1 MSKFVVVGSRA
12 LTSQLIE
19 RGHEATL
26 VSSKSNLG
34 VVLEHASRLG
44 DTREVCMVC
53 GPNREEL
60 AQPASQYLRLA
71 IVAGSKQPGM
81 QDGVTR
87 IASLSP
93 DAIIAASQSISPSA
107 SSQRTSKSR
116 ETRET
121 RSRPSRTSQPRES
134 RTSQPRTTSPPRQS
148 RESRESRESRTSQ
161 PQLADQTSPPSPQE
175 QPARQEREPR
185 QERTPRDTRTTLSTH
200 AVSPP
205 PTHATP
211 SPTPTPPSPTTPT
224 THAENPLASSYATSS
239 YTTDSAFDHTYPP
252 DADEFNSTDFNST
265 TKPDSLDELNNNFDN
280 FDSGMTDFDGRTFD
294 GRAQEYPVSSEYPA
308 SSAASSEHLDPN
320 YLDPNYNAYNPYS
333 DEGLDTQYGS
343 VGGYNPYQPDQNYDP
358 YQDPPSYTEYDPYQE
373 QPSGTPY
380 QQQYPSAEPDP
391 YAQQPN
397 PYAQQPDPYGQDD
410 AQQSDA
416 YAQQPYEQQPDP
428 YSQDPQQPDAYAQQP
443 YEQQPDPY
451 SQDPQQHET
460 TTQGKARYEDTT
472 YDATFKGAPWANQ
485 VAAPRGVQGLIIAIA
500 AAKGGA
506 GKSTLSCWLSEA
518 LTASGVSVALVDANI
533 GQPDISKMTGT
544 WGQSPGIAALTGQ
557 QRFTDQELMEASL
570 EIEELGLVL
579 GGPPKPVD
587 EAPEEMLAAL
597 ALATER
603 LAVHHDFVLVD
614 TPVGTIYEPV
624 FNRFVLHVA
633 DMLLVVTNPHQPT
646 VHDTVIW
653 VDDLSKPEEEGGFGW
668 PKEKTIGVLNRADP
682 KTDLDL
688 ATIRSWAP
696 NLDILCDVP
705 EVKGVI
711 AAVNSGQWRCP
722 TVAREAVAGLAQ
734 QLCQSHPS
742 LSKPLAQ
749 IERQIAVSSGAKNQK
764 SAKPRKGLL
773 SRLRKRG

>member
-1 MSKFVVVGSRA
+1 MTG
-12 LTSQLIE
+12 
-19 RGHEATL
+19 
-26 VSSKSNLG
+26 
-34 VVLEHASRLG
+34 
-44 DTREVCMVC
+44 
-53 GPNREEL
+53 
-60 AQPASQYLRLA
+60 
-71 IVAGSKQPGM
+71 
-81 QDGVTR
+81 
-87 IASLSP
+87 
-93 DAIIAASQSISPSA
+93 
-107 SSQRTSKSR
+107 
-116 ETRET
+116 
-121 RSRPSRTSQPRES
+121 
-134 RTSQPRTTSPPRQS
+134 
-148 RESRESRESRTSQ
+148 
-161 PQLADQTSPPSPQE
+161 
-175 QPARQEREPR
+175 
-185 QERTPRDTRTTLSTH
+185 
-200 AVSPP
+200 
-205 PTHATP
+205 
-211 SPTPTPPSPTTPT
+211 
-224 THAENPLASSYATSS
+224 
-239 YTTDSAFDHTYPP
+239 
-252 DADEFNSTDFNST
+252 FN
-265 TKPDSLDELNNNFDN
+265 
-280 FDSGMTDFDGRTFD
+280 GGAFD
-294 GRAQEYPVSSEYPA
+294 GRAQEYPATSDYPPTSSESP
-308 SSAASSEHLDPN
+308 DPN
-320 YLDPNYNAYNPYS
+320 YLDQTYDAYNPYS
-333 DEGLDTQYGS
+333 DEGLSDNYSTESSGGTYPTGNAYTGAGVPGASDQYDGLS
-343 VGGYNPYQPDQNYDP
+343 DQYDSGGGYNPYQPDQSYDP
-358 YQDPPSYTEYDPYQE
+358 YQDPPSYTEYNPYQE
-373 QPSGTPY
+373 QQEQPGGTPY
-380 QQQYPSAEPDP
+380 QQPFPSAEPDP
-391 YAQQPN
+391 DPYGQQTP
-397 PYAQQPDPYGQDD
+397 QPDPYGQ
-410 AQQSDA
+410 
-416 YAQQPYEQQPDP
+416 QPYGQDPQQQQPDP
-428 YSQDPQQPDAYAQQP
+428 YAQEPDPYGQQTYAQDIQQPDSYGQ
-443 YEQQPDPY
+443 EPDPY
-451 SQDPQQHET
+451 PQDTQQRAAD
-460 TTQGKARYEDTT
+460 TQGKARYEDTT

-485 VAAPRGVQGLIIAIA
+485 VSAPRGVQGLIVAIA

-570 EIEELGLVL
+570 EIEGLGQVL

-603 LAVHHDFVLVD
+603 MAVHHDFVLVD

-633 DMLLVVTNPHQPT
+633 DMLLIVTNPHQPT

-668 PKEKTIGVLNRADP
+668 PKEKTVGVLNRADP

-722 TVAREAVAGLAQ
+722 TIAREAVAGLAQ

-749 IERQIAVSSGAKNQK
+749 IERQIASSSGAKGQK